1 MTKTLETLPKIYY
14 NAQKYFRHKG
24 TNTMAKHQFQT
35 EIGQL
40 LKLMTHSLYS
50 NKEIFIRE
58 LVSNASDAIDKFNYI
73 QLTDEKFKE
82 ENWVGKIN
90 INIDEADGTLTI
102 ADNGLGMNEE
112 DLMNNLGTIA
122 KSGTKSFVES
132 LTGDAKKDS
141 NLIGQFGVGFYSV
154 FMVSSKVDVIT
165 KKAGEEQAFMFS
177 TDGTGEFE
185 IKPVIK
191 EEHGTIVY
199 IKLNDD
205 EKEFL
210 SKWRVEEI
218 VKKYSNHIA
227 YPIMMHFSEDETTG
241 KGDDKVTKKVK
252 KSEQAN
258 AATAL
263 WTLSKTELKK
273 EDYVEFYKS
282 FAHGDNE
289 PLTYLH
295 NKVEGGQEFTTLF
308 YIPKTAP
315 MDMYR
320 ADYQSGVKL
329 YVKRVF
335 ITDSDKELL
344 PTYLRFVKGIIDS
357 EDLPLNVSREILQE
371 NKILANIKQNS
382 TKKILQAIKKL
393 KGDDSTTFTKQY
405 NKVIK
410 EGIFQD
416 HVNKELLLEIVRY
429 KSSTQ
434 EGMIGLDEYI
444 SRGNSEKKEIY
455 YIVGENEKV
464 LRNSPL
470 LEAYKKA
477 EVEVLILDDKEI
489 DEIVTPMIGAFKE
502 WSFKDI
508 TTMDAPDSKTAEEKE
523 EISKE
528 FKSLTDKIKE
538 VLGEE
543 IKEVKTTTRLTS
555 SPSCVVKDASDPM
568 AGMAYMFA
576 QMGQPMPETPLILE
590 INPDH
595 EMIKKLDKLENS
607 ETFADMAWILL
618 DSAKLSE
625 GLEPKDKSAFALRI
639 AKIAT
644 QAL

>member
-1 MTKTLETLPKIYY
+1 
-14 NAQKYFRHKG
+14 
-24 TNTMAKHQFQT
+24 MAKHQFQT

-58 LVSNASDAIDKFNYI
+58 LISNSSDAIDKFNYL
-73 QLTDEKFKE
+73 QLTDEQFKE
-82 ENWVGKIN
+82 ENWKGTIN
-90 INIDEADGTLTI
+90 VSLDDEDGSLTI
-102 ADNGLGMNEE
+102 ADNGLGMNED
-112 DLMNNLGTIA
+112 DLINHLGTIA

-154 FMVSSKVDVIT
+154 FMVAEKVDVIT
-165 KKAGEEQAFMFS
+165 KKAGEDQAYMFS

-185 IKPVIK
+185 IKPVTK
-191 EEHGTIVY
+191 ESHGTVIY
-199 IKLNDD
+199 IKLKEE

-210 SKWRVEEI
+210 SKWKVQEVI
-218 VKKYSNHIA
+218 KKYSNHIA
-227 YPIMMHFSEDETTG
+227 YPIMLHFTEEETVG
-241 KGDDKVTKKVK
+241 EGDDAVTKKVK
-252 KSEQAN
+252 KTEQAN

-263 WTLSKTELKK
+263 WTLPKSELKK
-273 EDYVEFYKS
+273 EDYIEFYKTLS
-282 FAHGDNE
+282 HGDDE

-295 NKVEGGQEFTTLF
+295 NKVEGAQEFTTLF

-315 MDMYR
+315 MDLYR
-320 ADYQSGVKL
+320 ADYQSQVKL

-335 ITDSDKELL
+335 ITDDDKELL

-357 EDLPLNVSREILQE
+357 EDLPLNVSRELLQA
-371 NKILANIKQNS
+371 NKTLANIKQNA

-393 KGDDSTTFTKQY
+393 KDEKASIFTEQY

-434 EGMIGLDEYI
+434 EGMVSFEDYI
-444 SRGNSEKKEIY
+444 SRGDSEKKEIY
-455 YIVGENEKV
+455 YIAGEDEQV

-477 EVEVLILDDKEI
+477 NIEVLIMDDKEI
-489 DEIVTPMIGAFKE
+489 DEIVAPSIGQYKE
-502 WSFKDI
+502 WTLKDI
-508 TTMDAPDSKTAEEKE
+508 TTVEAPDSKTKEEKE
-523 EISKE
+523 ELSKE

-543 IKEVKTTTRLTS
+543 VKEVKTTTRLTT
-555 SPSCVVKDASDPM
+555 SPSCVVKDANDPM
-568 AGMAYMFA
+568 AGMAHMFA
-576 QMGQPMPETPLILE
+576 QMGQPIPETPLILE
-590 INPDH
+590 VNPEH
-595 EMIKKLDKLENS
+595 AMIQKLDKLENKD
-607 ETFADMAWILL
+607 TFADMAWILL

-625 GLEPKDKSAFALRI
+625 GLEPKDKSAFASRV
-639 AKIAT
+639 ANVAT
-644 QAL
+644 LAL

>member
-1 MTKTLETLPKIYY
+1 
-14 NAQKYFRHKG
+14 
-24 TNTMAKHQFQT
+24 MAKHQFQT

-58 LVSNASDAIDKFNYI
+58 LVSNSSDALDKFNYM
-73 QLTDEKFKE
+73 QLTDDKFKE
-82 ENWVGKIN
+82 ENWSGKIN
-90 INIDEADGTLTI
+90 ITIDDEDNSLTI
-102 ADNGLGMNEE
+102 ADNGIGMNEE
-112 DLMNNLGTIA
+112 DLINNLGTIA

-154 FMVSSKVDVIT
+154 FMVSNQVDVIT
-165 KKAGEEQAFMFS
+165 KKAGEEQAYKFS

-185 IKPVIK
+185 IVPVTK
-191 EEHGTIVY
+191 ESHGTVIY
-199 IKLNDD
+199 IKLKDE

-210 SKWRVEEI
+210 SKWRVEEV

-227 YPIMMHFSEDETTG
+227 YPIFLNYWEEETTG
-241 KGDDKVTKKVK
+241 EGDEKETKRVK
-252 KSEQAN
+252 KSEQIN

-263 WTLSKTELKK
+263 WTLPKAQLKK
-273 EDYVEFYKS
+273 EDYIEFYKTL
-282 FAHGDNE
+282 AHGDDE

-295 NKVEGGQEFTTLF
+295 NKVEGATEYTTLF
-308 YIPKTAP
+308 YIPKKAP

-320 ADYQSGVKL
+320 ADYQSHIKL

-335 ITDSDKELL
+335 ITDDDKELL
-344 PTYLRFVKGIIDS
+344 PTYLRFVHGIIDS

-371 NKILANIKQNS
+371 NRILANIKQTS

-393 KGDDSTTFTKQY
+393 KGEDAETFTKEY

-416 HVNKELLLEIVRY
+416 YTNKELLLDIVRY
-429 KSSTQ
+429 KSSSE
-434 EGMIGLDEYI
+434 EGMVSFEDYI
-444 SRGNSEKKEIY
+444 SRADSEKKEIY
-455 YIVGENEKV
+455 YIIGDDEKV

-477 EVEVLILDDKEI
+477 NIEVLIMDDKEI
-489 DEIVTPMIGAFKE
+489 DTIVTPSIGQYKE
-502 WSFKDI
+502 WTLKDI
-508 TTMDAPDSKTAEEKE
+508 TTIDAPDSKTEEEKE

-528 FKSLTDKIKE
+528 FKSLTEKIKE
-538 VLGEE
+538 VLGEDV
-543 IKEVKTTTRLTS
+543 KEVKTTTRLTT

-568 AGMAYMFA
+568 AGMAAMFA
-576 QMGQPMPETPLILE
+576 QMGQEVPETPLILE
-590 INPDH
+590 VNPEH
-595 EMIKKLDKLENS
+595 EMIKKMNKLDNDSMFNDLS
-607 ETFADMAWILL
+607 WILL

-625 GLEPKDKSAFALRI
+625 GLEPKDKSAFASRV
-639 AKIAT
+639 AKVAT
-644 QAL
+644 EAL

>member
-1 MTKTLETLPKIYY
+1 
-14 NAQKYFRHKG
+14 
-24 TNTMAKHQFQT
+24 MAKHQFQT

-58 LVSNASDAIDKFNYI
+58 LISNASDAIDKFNYM
-73 QLTDEKFKE
+73 QLTDEQFKSA
-82 ENWVGKIN
+82 NWNGKIN
-90 INIDEADGTLTI
+90 VNIDEADGSLTI
-102 ADNGLGMNEE
+102 ADNGIGMNEE
-112 DLMNNLGTIA
+112 DLMANLGTIA
-122 KSGTKSFVES
+122 NSGTKKFVEQM
-132 LTGDAKKDS
+132 TGDAKKDS

-154 FMVSSKVDVIT
+154 FMVSDKVDVIT
-165 KKAGEEQAFMFS
+165 KKAGEDQAYMFS
-177 TDGTGEFE
+177 SDGQGEFE
-185 IKPVIK
+185 LKPVTK

-199 IKLNDD
+199 IKLREE

-210 SKWRVEEI
+210 SKWRVQEVI
-218 VKKYSNHIA
+218 KKYSNHIA
-227 YPIMMHFSEDETTG
+227 YPIMMHFTEEETEG
-241 KGDDKVTKKVK
+241 EGDNKTTKKVK
-252 KSEQAN
+252 KTEQAN

-263 WTLSKTELKK
+263 WTLSKSELKK
-273 EDYVEFYKS
+273 EDYIEFYKTLS
-282 FAHGDNE
+282 HGDDE

-295 NKVEGGQEFTTLF
+295 NKVEGAQEFTTLF

-315 MDMYR
+315 FDLYR
-320 ADYQSGVKL
+320 ADYQSSVKL

-335 ITDSDKELL
+335 ITDDDKELL

-371 NKILANIKQNS
+371 NRILANIKQNS

-393 KGDDSTTFTKQY
+393 KDEDMNLFTEQY
-405 NKVIK
+405 NRVIK

-416 HVNKELLLEIVRY
+416 YTNKELLLEIVRY

-434 EGMIGLDEYI
+434 EGMVSLDDYI
-444 SRGNSEKKEIY
+444 SRGDSEKKEIY
-455 YIVGENEKV
+455 YIIGENEKV
-464 LRNSPL
+464 VRNSPL

-477 EVEVLILDDKEI
+477 EIEVLILDDKEI
-489 DEIVTPMIGAFKE
+489 DEIVTPSIATFKE
-502 WSFKDI
+502 WTLKDI

-528 FKSLTDKIKE
+528 FKSLTDRIKA

-543 IKEVKTTTRLTS
+543 VKAVKTTARLTT
-555 SPSCVVKDASDPM
+555 SPSCVVKDSSDPM
-568 AGMAYMFA
+568 AGMAHMFM
-576 QMGQPMPETPLILE
+576 QMGQAMPEIPLILE

-595 EMIKKLDKLENS
+595 EMVKKLDKLEDGS
-607 ETFADMAWILL
+607 KFEDMSWILL
-618 DSAKLSE
+618 DSAKLAE
-625 GLEPKDKSAFALRI
+625 GIEPKDKSAFASRI
-639 AKIAT
+639 ANIAT